1 MHLFGHFAA
10 DSASFVCNKVIL
22 FRKIS
27 KKARFSANNACQFRS
42 HRCGLF
48 ASLRAV
54 RIAAGYSHRCG
65 LLASLLTTLQR
76 CSQLRSARLAACNL
90 PCGGGQ
96 LHV

>member
-48 ASLRAV
+48 ASLRAI
-54 RIAAGYSHRCG
+54 RIAAGYSHRC
-65 LLASLLTTLQR
+65 SQR
-76 CSQLRSARLAACNL
+76 YSDALNSAAHDSRRAICRVAAANRMSDF
-90 PCGGGQ
+90 
-96 LHV
+96 